1 MSWRGRIARV
11 LAHVR
16 RRRLD
21 EDLEAELEA
30 HLEMAELE
38 AREAG
43 LPAEEARWAARQRF
57 GGIEQMK
64 EEHRDRRSVQWIETA
79 ARDFRIAART
89 LARTPGFV
97 AVTVLTLAI
106 GIGATAAV
114 FSLVRGVLLTP
125 PPYREAERLVLIPSA
140 RTDGQKQ
147 DGRRAWA
154 AAQWIEWQRSARSI
168 QSIAA
173 YRWIFDFMILPD
185 GAESFEGMVVTPEYF
200 SVTGIEPM
208 LGRKF
213 VASDARPSAT
223 PVLLIGYELWQR
235 RFGGDTNI
243 LGQTV
248 RINRQKAP
256 VQIIGVMPPGVRF
269 LPAPDVVQEPNYDE
283 NGLVDIWAP
292 YVPGSDPE
300 ELKRPRWNIVARLA
314 PGFQASQ
321 AQAELAL
328 LTQQQAQTSP
338 DFVGFTP
345 NVQSLTSEY
354 NRDGERILLP
364 LFGAAALVLLIA
376 CGNVAALLLLRGLGR
391 QREYAVRAALGGGRA
406 GLFRQASTECLVL
419 ALAGGVLGAGLAFA
433 AVRTFQFIG
442 GHAVPRLDSVTTGWP
457 VLLFGLG
464 LALLAAMLAGL
475 FPAWRASRLDPN
487 EVLKGAGPK
496 ATAGRGERNLLRGVT
511 MAQTALTLVLLA
523 GAGLLIRTML
533 NIAHTASGY
542 DTSRILT
549 MSVTSVQMK
558 SDEFHRNSLVRVQAL
573 PGVEDAAYAWGVP
586 LTGNNWP
593 MRVVI
598 EGQPLPAT
606 AKEATELPLRS
617 ITSGY
622 FAMLGL
628 PLLEGRDFRSNDDG
642 QAPPVAIVN
651 QAFAERYFPGTA
663 ALGKRIWMN
672 GPDKPANTI
681 VGVVANGRTD
691 DLTRQA
697 APEIYGSFWQY
708 TPYSKHLLIRTRT
721 EPMAMASSVRAALRA
736 VNPNAAV
743 EHIQT
748 LNQIRD
754 DSLASRTFAMRLLIG
769 FAGVGCLLTL
779 VGIYGVLSLS
789 VASRR
794 HEIAIR
800 TAVGAGRGDI
810 RSLILSDGLRLIAG
824 GLAAGLAGALA
835 FSRLLRSF
843 LYEVEPNDPATLIA
857 VAVLFVGVALLACWA
872 PARRATRIEPMKTLR
887 WE

>member
-1 MSWRGRIARV
+1 MSWRGRIERV

-21 EDLEAELEA
+21 QDLEAELEA
-30 HLEMAELE
+30 HLEMAELD
-38 AREAG
+38 ARASG

-114 FSLVRGVLLTP
+114 FSLIRGVLLTP
-125 PPYREAERLVLIPSA
+125 PPYREAARLVLIPSA
-140 RTDGQKQ
+140 RTDGQQ
-147 DGRRAWA
+147 QERARPWA
-154 AAQWIEWQRSARSI
+154 AAQWLEWQRSAQSI

-173 YRWIFDFMILPD
+173 YRWVFDFLILPD
-185 GAESFEGMVVTPEYF
+185 GAESFQGMVVTPEYF
-200 SVTGIEPM
+200 AVAGIEPM

-213 VASDARPSAT
+213 AASDASPSAT
-223 PVLLIGYELWQR
+223 PVVLIGYQLWQR
-235 RFGGDTNI
+235 RFGGDPNI

-269 LPAPDVVQEPNYDE
+269 LPAPDVAQEPNYDE
-283 NGLVDIWAP
+283 SGLVDIWAP
-292 YVPGSDPE
+292 YAPSSEAE

-314 PGFQASQ
+314 PGFQAAQ
-321 AQAELAL
+321 AQAELTL
-328 LTQQQAQTSP
+328 LTQQQAETNP
-338 DFVGFTP
+338 DFAGFTP

-419 ALAGGVLGAGLAFA
+419 ALAGGTLGAGLAFG

-442 GHAVPRLDSVTTGWP
+442 GHAVPRLDAVTTGWP

-464 LALLAAMLAGL
+464 LALLAALLAGL

-496 ATAGRGERNLLRGVT
+496 ATAGRGERRLLRGVT

-542 DTSRILT
+542 DTARILT

-558 SDEFHRNSLVRVQAL
+558 ADDFHRSSLARVQAL
-573 PGVEDAAYAWGVP
+573 PGVEQAAYAWGVP

-593 MRVVI
+593 MRVII
-598 EGQPLPAT
+598 EGQPLPAS

-617 ITSGY
+617 ITPGY

-628 PLLEGRDFRSNDDG
+628 PLVEGRDFRSNDDG

-651 QAFAERYFPGTA
+651 QAFTDRYFPGTA

-691 DLTRQA
+691 DLTRHA

-708 TPYSKHLLIRTRT
+708 SAYSKHLLIRTKT
-721 EPMAMASSVRAALRA
+721 EPLAMASSVRAALRA
-736 VNPNAAV
+736 INPNAAV

-748 LNQIRD
+748 LDQIRD

-835 FSRLLRSF
+835 FSRVLRSF
-843 LYEVEPNDPATLIA
+843 LYEVEPNDPGTLIA